1 MFQETETL
9 RKFVMEKKLQE
20 ATSVQF
26 EQPKFG
32 VETQSFTTMTST
44 DMLT

>member
-20 ATSVQF
+20 ATLYGLSNQNLV
-26 EQPKFG
+26 
-32 VETQSFTTMTST
+32 
-44 DMLT
+44 